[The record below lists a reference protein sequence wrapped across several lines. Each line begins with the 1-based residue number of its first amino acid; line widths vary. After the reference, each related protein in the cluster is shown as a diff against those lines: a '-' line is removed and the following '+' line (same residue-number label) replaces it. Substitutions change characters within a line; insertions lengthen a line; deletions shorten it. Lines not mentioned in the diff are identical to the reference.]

1 MSTSEPTAADEAET
15 ERIEAMLS
23 DYVEGTLSL
32 DERKEVEAH
41 LAKHPELAADVE
53 AMREDRKKLESL
65 NKTPAPEELGKKVEE
80 LIHRRSA
87 GRFFGRRAFGDRV
100 PFGVLAI
107 AALVLAIVIALLLRS
122 SSTGSLRR
130 DPDDRPRPSDEAR
143 ESIPKPDRVN

>member
-1 MSTSEPTAADEAET
+1 MSEQSTAADDAET

-32 DERKEVEAH
+32 EERKEVEAH
-41 LAKHPELAADVE
+41 LARHPELAADVE

-65 NKTPAPEELGKKVEE
+65 NRTPAPEELGKKVEE
-80 LIHRRSA
+80 LIHRRSQ

-107 AALVLAIVIALLLRS
+107 VAIVMAIIIALLLRS

-130 DPDDRPRPSDEAR
+130 DPDDKPRPSDEAR